1 MGDVRRDRLQEVQAG
16 EVVSRY
22 IVTRRDT
29 SEGPVVKA
37 LKKAGVKVYKRMPCD
52 LLCRL
57 DRDPPGVLRA
67 LEVKTAQ
74 GKRNPS
80 LRLDKRQTEQAEFVA
95 QTGTHYVT
103 SDVEALQ
110 ALGLMGFGSE
120 R

>member
-1 MGDVRRDRLQEVQAG
+1 MP
-16 EVVSRY
+16 RY

-29 SEGPVVKA
+29 SEGPLVKA

-74 GKRNPS
+74 GKTPK
-80 LRLDKRQTEQAEFVA
+80 LRLRKDQQEQAEFCA
-95 QTGTHYVT
+95 TTGTPYVT

-110 ALGLMGFGSE
+110 ALGLIGFGSE